1 MTAKAEID
9 RRQALFKTVQ
19 DVLIETLRLP
29 LERDQIQPDTPLF
42 GTGIGLDSIDAVDLA
57 VGVEERTGVRLPDGP
72 RTRAGLRTV
81 NQLIDLVIELEGT
94 HAAA

>member
-1 MTAKAEID
+1 
-9 RRQALFKTVQ
+9 LFRIVQ
-19 DVLIETLRLP
+19 DVLIGTLRLP

-57 VGVEERTGVRLPDGP
+57 VGVEERSGVRLPDGP

-81 NQLIDLVIELEGT
+81 NQLIDLVLSLEGSDVG
-94 HAAA
+94 H